1 MEKFNYLD
9 QLIANCEEAKRALPS
24 REITLDN
31 IADIDKIKDFKSAIY
46 IFREIGGCPLKTF
59 NDFTSFREKEGLKG
73 EEGMKCA
80 KLNSPSE
87 ILYIGSSIKELRKRL
102 REHTTQLVSL
112 KTYALRLNNWFKGQY
127 QIHIKEYDVSR
138 DVLQL
143 IEDNLAFELK
153 PAFGKRGPNGK

>member
-1 MEKFNYLD
+1 M
-9 QLIANCEEAKRALPS
+9 
-24 REITLDN
+24 
-31 IADIDKIKDFKSAIY
+31 
-46 IFREIGGCPLKTF
+46 PLKTF
-59 NDFTSFREKEGLKG
+59 NDFTSFREEEGLKG
-73 EEGMKCA
+73 EKGMRCA
-80 KLNSPSE
+80 QPNSPSE
-87 ILYIGSSIKELRKRL
+87 ILYIGSSTTGVRRRL
-102 REHTTQLVSL
+102 REHTTKLGSL